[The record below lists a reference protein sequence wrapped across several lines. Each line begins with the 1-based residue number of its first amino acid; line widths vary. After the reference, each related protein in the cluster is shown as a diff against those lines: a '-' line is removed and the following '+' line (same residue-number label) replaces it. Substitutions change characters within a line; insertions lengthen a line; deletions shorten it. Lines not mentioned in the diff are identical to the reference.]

1 MRLWT
6 TVLWVGSGA
15 ALVEVGAS
23 WVVNVGRCWNELAA
37 EVALVVEATL
47 MVEVLL
53 VVEALGERKVDVVD
67 DRGKVAVV
75 VKVDLELWD
84 KG

>member
-23 WVVNVGRCWNELAA
+23 WVVDVGRCWNELAA
-37 EVALVVEATL
+37 EVALVVEAAL
-47 MVEVLL
+47 VVEVLL
-53 VVEALGERKVDVVD
+53 VVEALGEREVDVV